1 MKHSLALHEEITASG
16 LLPEV
21 DHTRLIP
28 VFCRLIRDSKLLKI
42 VGDAA
47 QAGWRTRCPGSKKAM
62 AATLLASRTSS
73 PYSQRKLPVRL
84 KIHPDK

>member
-28 VFCRLIRDSKLLKI
+28 VFCRLIRDSKFLKI

-47 QAGWRTRCPGSKKAM
+47 QAGWRTRCPGRKKAM
-62 AATLLASRTSS
+62 AATLLASKTRS
-73 PYSQRKLPVRL
+73 P
-84 KIHPDK
+84 